1 MAAVAQEGEKGRRL
15 VAEAVYEDGVLRL
28 LEPLPLPT
36 GVRVRVVVEEVIGE
50 AGGGAGGAAA
60 GFELPGGL
68 GVEEALRAL
77 GAPGELREA
86 LEELIGHMS
95 RQLAERIAGDAR
107 LLELYRAADRLE
119 PGRAAERIG
128 PPPLDLDTW
137 FLLVVD
143 VLTVMEK
150 AGLFDATRGLRAATN
165 ARLLRP
171 YDLALAAL
179 RGDTGYLD
187 RVAERFNAPRAAVYL
202 VAAALAEAV
211 RRAVSEALRGGGA
224 ASRPGGRG

>member
-1 MAAVAQEGEKGRRL
+1 MAQREGGERRL

-36 GVRVRVVVEEVIGE
+36 GVRVRVVVEEVTGE
-50 AGGGAGGAAA
+50 AGAVGGVAA

-68 GVEEALRAL
+68 GVEEALEAL

-86 LEELIGHMS
+86 LEELIRHMS
-95 RQLAERIAGDAR
+95 RQLAERIAGDER

-165 ARLLRP
+165 SRLLRP

-187 RVAERFNAPRAAVYL
+187 RVAERFSAPRAAVYL
-202 VAAALAEAV
+202 VAAVLAEAV
-211 RRAVSEALRGGGA
+211 RRAVEKALRGAGG
-224 ASRPGGRG
+224 ASRPVGRG

>member
-1 MAAVAQEGEKGRRL
+1 MGRGDGGSRRY

-36 GVRVRVVVEEVIGE
+36 GVRVRVVVEEVRGE
-50 AGGGAGGAAA
+50 EGSGGAGAA
-60 GFELPGGL
+60 GAGLGLPGSLSL
-68 GVEEALRAL
+68 GEALEAL
-77 GAPGELREA
+77 GAPPELGEA
-86 LEELIGHMS
+86 LEELIVHME
-95 RQLAERIAGDAR
+95 RQLAERILRDER
-107 LLELYRAADRLE
+107 LLDLYRAAERLE

-128 PPPLDLDTW
+128 PPPLDTDTW

-143 VLTVMEK
+143 VLTVLEK
-150 AGLFDATRGLRAATN
+150 AGLFDATRQLRIATN

-187 RVAERFNAPRAAVYL
+187 SVAERFNAPRPAVYL
-202 VAAALAEAV
+202 VAAVLAEAV
-211 RRAVSEALRGGGA
+211 RRAVKRALGG
-224 ASRPGGRG
+224 